1 MHRQTPNGK
10 NVLRTKRPTD
20 KTSYDKTFHVDN
32 SVRPTTKHPTQDKKR
47 TIFAFRSKFELYGIK
62 IPYFCVSSLANFFV
76 LTYVDKALAAIK
88 RTLSREKLGVFDIR
102 DVALGLNNGRRTFFK
117 IYSKPGLSLFVQYS
131 QSDLPPLRDSNPE
144 WADLMTGTLT
154 TRPPLSSIQSLS
166 QY

>member
-1 MHRQTPNGK
+1 MDKTSYGQKVLLKKRPMDKTSYGK

-32 SVRPTTKHPTQDKKR
+32 SLRPTTKHPTQDKKR

-88 RTLSREKLGVFDIR
+88 RTLSREKLGVFVIR
-102 DVALGLNNGRRTFFK
+102 DVALGLSNWTANSFIIVLILR
-117 IYSKPGLSLFVQYS
+117 SKSYYNCCCFNVK
-131 QSDLPPLRDSNPE
+131 
-144 WADLMTGTLT
+144 TVC
-154 TRPPLSSIQSLS
+154 
-166 QY
+166 